1 MDARVSR
8 SLYGVFAFVLVA
20 VAGLLAIVSP
30 SDPDIFWHLKNGE
43 LTIASGFGSA
53 DVFSFTAR
61 GRPWIAHEWLF
72 DIAAFALTKAFGYR
86 ALVAVAAVVQAL
98 TTWLFVRL
106 ARARGASE
114 ALTLALTGVFIVLIA
129 PTWGVRPQIVT
140 NLLAGAFYLVLLR
153 YRREPAQARVLWTLP
168 PLMLVW
174 ANLHASFPLGVAL
187 VAIFL
192 AGRLAQRTIDRDPS
206 SMLPLAPLAGA
217 LGTCALI
224 TLANPVG
231 VRLWTYPL
239 PFLFSG
245 DPVVRYIEE
254 WQAVDFHDP
263 VNLVFA
269 ASLLLLGIVG
279 LGRPARPTARRR
291 SLARV
296 RRRFDL
302 TDVALVVFSGTLA
315 LRYGRLVPVYGMVV
329 LPLLGEVLARV
340 WPAVS
345 RRAEGS
351 RRSVKGATALDHML
365 GLAVAAAFA
374 LYVFSSP
381 VAQVGSEPR
390 TDSRFAYPAG
400 AATYLEGAPGARIFN
415 EYAWGG
421 YLLYRLYPTASVF
434 IDGRADLFRKGVFA
448 DYMAVQDLAPAYRE
462 VLGRTG
468 SNVILVRPDGALATA
483 LAGDL
488 GWRRVFEDKVSV
500 LYRRDDGT

>member
-1 MDARVSR
+1 
-8 SLYGVFAFVLVA
+8 
-20 VAGLLAIVSP
+20 
-30 SDPDIFWHLKNGE
+30 
-43 LTIASGFGSA
+43 
-53 DVFSFTAR
+53 
-61 GRPWIAHEWLF
+61 
-72 DIAAFALTKAFGYR
+72 
-86 ALVAVAAVVQAL
+86 
-98 TTWLFVRL
+98 
-106 ARARGASE
+106 
-114 ALTLALTGVFIVLIA
+114 
-129 PTWGVRPQIVT
+129 
-140 NLLAGAFYLVLLR
+140 
-153 YRREPAQARVLWTLP
+153 
-168 PLMLVW
+168 MLVW

-315 LRYGRLVPVYGMVV
+315 LRIRPPRPRLRHGRPAA
-329 LPLLGEVLARV
+329 ARRSPRACV
-340 WPAVS
+340 ACGVSQS
-345 RRAEGS
+345 RRKSPQRQRGDGARPYARA
-351 RRSVKGATALDHML
+351 RRRGCLR
-365 GLAVAAAFA
+365 
-374 LYVFSSP
+374 P
-381 VAQVGSEPR
+381 VRLLVTRRAHFGSEPR

-421 YLLYRLYPTASVF
+421 YLLYRLYPTTSVF
-434 IDGRADLFRKGVFA
+434 IDGRANLFRKGVFA
-448 DYMAVQDLAPAYRE
+448 DYMAVRIFAPAYRE